1 MRTKIRGLLEEF
13 TKLTHTSQQ
22 RRTDKWKEQTLT
34 PFLAKLSLCL
44 DISCKDQ
51 VALGRQEK
59 YFGVKMTE
67 EEHQFLADQLGPR
80 KMLCTTE
87 VDK

>member
-1 MRTKIRGLLEEF
+1 MVYNWFHGLIYRFMPFVEEIK
-13 TKLTHTSQQ
+13 T
-22 RRTDKWKEQTLT
+22 
-34 PFLAKLSLCL
+34 CL

-51 VALGRQEK
+51 AALRRQEK
-59 YFGVKMTE
+59 LFGVKMTE

>member
-1 MRTKIRGLLEEF
+1 MEEIK
-13 TKLTHTSQQ
+13 T
-22 RRTDKWKEQTLT
+22 
-34 PFLAKLSLCL
+34 CL

-51 VALGRQEK
+51 VALRRQEK
-59 YFGVKMTE
+59 HYGVRMTE
-67 EEHQFLADQLGPR
+67 EEHLFLADQLGPR